1 MKERL
6 IFSEHHQGDPVFKNS
21 KKCNCAMPYAHCISY
36 NDDELAKSQFI
47 TLEMTILL
55 LAKLYFSYYIFVITK
70 MGQIISDG

>member
-1 MKERL
+1 
-6 IFSEHHQGDPVFKNS
+6 
-21 KKCNCAMPYAHCISY
+21 MPYAHCISY